1 MSRFLTVPLRSFA
14 LAAALLSLP
23 GLALAS
29 SHREAPAI
37 AEDPVADN
45 LDVYAFVS
53 PNAPGT
59 VTLIATYNGVQE
71 PGGGPNFYKFGDEVL
86 YQIKVSNDGD
96 PYAEI
101 VYNFRFNTQ
110 TRNDQTFL
118 YNTGPINSLTDLTW
132 NRPQTY
138 EVFVTSEEGRVP
150 ARVLGTGLYTTPSN
164 IGPAST
170 PNWPALMQQAV
181 QTVDSNIKV
190 YAGQSDDP
198 FFVDLGA
205 VFDLLTIR
213 PGAPGNAGGGIDGLG
228 GFNCQTI
235 AIQIPIAKL
244 SATGALPTG
253 TTDPNAILGV
263 WATANRP
270 AKRKS
275 LDDLVSRMRGGNEK
289 SWLQVSRLGMPLVN
303 EIVIPLRD
311 KDRWNASQ
319 PVDDGQFLSYVV
331 DPEPARLL
339 NALYGLTVPAPPR
352 NDLVAVFLT
361 GVEGLNKRADV
372 VPSEMIRL
380 NTAIAPS
387 ATPNRLGVLAGQL
400 DGFPNGRRLVDDIV
414 DIELRVVAGIL
425 VGAGEPNTLLGDG
438 VDANELPFQAMF
450 PYVAP
455 SHSGFAHEHHAMTPV
470 SAAHADEGAVVPA
483 SLGLVI
489 PSPAGVNAGAAGSL
503 SASGAV
509 AGAALATPSV
519 VYASTNGG
527 AKIRFAQPA
536 AGPVSFRIYNVRG
549 QIVRTLLNET
559 REAGE
564 HLLAWD
570 GADDA
575 GARVAAGMYF
585 YRGEVGG
592 ARFDQKLVM
601 VK

>member
-1 MSRFLTVPLRSFA
+1 MLRSLVSPLRPLAFA
-14 LAAALLSLP
+14 ATLLTLP
-23 GLALAS
+23 ALALAS

-53 PNAPGT
+53 PDAPGT

-86 YQIKVSNDGD
+86 YQIKINNDGD
-96 PYAEI
+96 PNAEI
-101 VYNFRFNTQ
+101 VYNFRFKTR
-110 TRNDQTFL
+110 TRNENTFL
-118 YNTGPINSLTDLTW
+118 YNTGAINNITDPTW
-132 NRPQTY
+132 NRPQTFQVY
-138 EVFVTSEEGRVP
+138 VTSEERSGR
-150 ARVLGTGLYTTPSN
+150 RVLGNDLYTTPSN

-181 QTVDSNIKV
+181 QTVDGDIKV

-235 AIQIPIAKL
+235 AIQVPIAKL
-244 SATGALPTG
+244 TANGAMPTG
-253 TTDPNAILGV
+253 NTDPNAILGV

-270 AKRKS
+270 KKGVGVIFG
-275 LDDLVSRMRGGNEK
+275 DDRG
-289 SWLQVSRLGMPLVN
+289 SWRQVSRLGMPLVN
-303 EIVIPLRD
+303 EIVIPLGD
-311 KDRWNASQ
+311 KDRWNASR
-319 PVDDGQFLSYVV
+319 PADDGQFLSYVV

-339 NALYGLTVPAPPR
+339 NALYGLTVPPTPR

-380 NTAIAPS
+380 NVAIAPS
-387 ATPNRLGVLAGQL
+387 TTPNRLGVLAGQL

-414 DIELRVVAGIL
+414 DIELRAVAGIL
-425 VGAGEPNTLLGDG
+425 VGAGEPNSLLGDG
-438 VDANELPFQAMF
+438 VDANELAFQAAF
-450 PYVAP
+450 PYVAAA
-455 SHSGFAHEHHAMTPV
+455 HSGFTHEHHAMTPA
-470 SAAHADEGAVVPA
+470 SAARAAEGTVAPA
-483 SLGLVI
+483 SLGLVV
-489 PSPAGVNAGAAGSL
+489 PSPGPATAGAAGSL
-503 SASGAV
+503 AAVGDGGAIAV
-509 AGAALATPSV
+509 PSV
-519 VYASTNGG
+519 VYASTVGG
-527 AKIRFAQPA
+527 ARIRFAQPA

-549 QIVRTLLNET
+549 QVVRTLLNET
-559 REAGE
+559 RDAGE
-564 HLLAWD
+564 HVLAWD
-570 GADDA
+570 GADDS